1 MRHFLVYQHPE
12 FGEEA
17 VKIGFSWP
25 ALFFGI
31 IWMMVKKLW
40 MWAGI
45 WFVIALVFNAVAAL
59 LSDAESGRSIIV
71 TVVLLA
77 VWLWLWLYPAIKSNE
92 WRHMNL
98 ENKGYNFLSDVEA
111 ESPDAAIAEAMEA
124 EKQAEAPRRHAQARR

>member
-17 VKIGFSWP
+17 AKVGFSWP
-25 ALFFGI
+25 ALFFSI

-59 LSDAESGRSIIV
+59 VSDA
-71 TVVLLA
+71 
-77 VWLWLWLYPAIKSNE
+77 
-92 WRHMNL
+92 
-98 ENKGYNFLSDVEA
+98 
-111 ESPDAAIAEAMEA
+111 
-124 EKQAEAPRRHAQARR
+124 